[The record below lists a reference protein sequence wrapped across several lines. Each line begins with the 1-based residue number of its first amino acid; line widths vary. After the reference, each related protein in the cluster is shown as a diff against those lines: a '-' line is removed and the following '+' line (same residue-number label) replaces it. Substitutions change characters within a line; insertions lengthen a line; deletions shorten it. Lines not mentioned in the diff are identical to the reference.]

1 LRADGL
7 GARLTLPN
15 RSVWEFDASGM
26 ALAVEETIFFASTEG
41 LRRSEQIVVAANT
54 GVQAR
59 IAWSIRKTANR

>member
-1 LRADGL
+1 
-7 GARLTLPN
+7 
-15 RSVWEFDASGM
+15 M

-54 GVQAR
+54 GAQAR